1 MKKYI
6 LFFVFSYAYSQA
18 PNQLVSFTQAQS
30 LGFSLNPGQNH
41 VSSNQCMTKSQAL
54 GKYNLDPSAMASY
67 ASNQLVPRSAW
78 VFSVTYTPV
87 YWWTS
92 ACNGGTLY
100 IQSGS
105 DGKIYSDT
113 NGNLYTGYAYE
124 YLGPNFNFFWVE
136 YLWTERSISN
146 GNVLSVSTITS
157 FCAAQ

>member
-6 LFFVFSYAYSQA
+6 LLFVFSYAYSQA
-18 PNQLVSFTQAQS
+18 PNQMVSFTQAQS
-30 LGFSLNPGQNH
+30 LGFALNPGQNH
-41 VSSNQCMTKSQAL
+41 ITSNQCLTKTQAL
-54 GKYNLDPSAMASY
+54 TKYNLDASAMSSY
-67 ASNQLVPRSAW
+67 SSNQLVPRSAW

-92 ACNGGTLY
+92 SCNGGTLY

-113 NGNLYTGYAYE
+113 SGNLYTGYAYE
-124 YLGPNFNFFWVE
+124 YIGPDNNFFFIQ
-136 YLWTERSISN
+136 YLWTERNISN
-146 GNVLSVSTITS
+146 GVVLNVSTITS